1 MAGEHRVER
10 ATWFQLSTQARG
22 RTTRA
27 SAEKTRLSGKR
38 IRKENK
44 DRGRR
49 TFLQSKSSENPGT
62 ELTRE
67 VSEAENRTDLAR

>member
-1 MAGEHRVER
+1 MVPAIDTSER
-10 ATWFQLSTQARG
+10 KDNKSF
-22 RTTRA
+22 
-27 SAEKTRLSGKR
+27 SGKDTP

-49 TFLQSKSSENPGT
+49 TFLQSKSSENPGN